1 MDVAAQCYPP
11 AAAVGMPAALA
22 GDVLAWS
29 TPGLPLVLP
38 VWAFSTAS
46 AAEIAAQTKLFALD
60 RRVSLL
66 LAAERRNEAFALA
79 TYVQRPLGDQGRL
92 ALELATWAAREQMRL
107 GLPAG
112 TRAVLIVGEDR
123 RGAVAAEIQGV
134 VNAMREVVPLAW
146 PRWVGPLVVWRDD
159 VERGIGAGVVIR
171 PALPLL
177 QIASGSLRAEAS
189 VRLVRLALGLSA
201 PPAAGWPRWLETGLI
216 ALVQRRAAGE
226 LQVATAWR
234 LQRQEAGRDRL
245 ESLLDG
251 VLEPEPVLC
260 EAVVGGLTAPERR
273 GAFLVLLDLLR
284 HGSAARGALR
294 IAYGMDLGEL

>member
-11 AAAVGMPAALA
+11 MAAVGMPVGLA

-38 VWAFSTAS
+38 VRALTPAG
-46 AAEIAAQTKLFALD
+46 AAEIAAQTSLFALD
-60 RRVSLL
+60 RRVGLL
-66 LAAERRNEAFALA
+66 LAVQRRREAFALA
-79 TYVQRPLGDQGRL
+79 TSLQRPLSDQGRL
-92 ALELATWAAREQMRL
+92 ALELATWAAHEQGRL
-107 GLPAG
+107 GLPVGAG
-112 TRAVLIVGEDR
+112 PVLVVGEDR
-123 RGAVAAEIQGV
+123 RGAVAAEIQGIV
-134 VNAMREVVPLAW
+134 VAMREVVPLAW
-146 PRWVGPLVVWRDD
+146 PRWVGPLVVWRDE

-177 QIASGSLRAEAS
+177 QIPGGPLREEAS

-226 LQVATAWR
+226 LQIASAWR

-245 ESLLDG
+245 EALLDDRA
-251 VLEPEPVLC
+251 EPEPSLC

-273 GAFLVLLDLLR
+273 PAFLVLLDLLR

-294 IAYGMDLGEL
+294 IAYGVDAAEL

>member
-22 GDVLAWS
+22 GDVLAWT

-38 VWAFSTAS
+38 VRVLS
-46 AAEIAAQTKLFALD
+46 AAGVTEIAGQTEFFALD

-66 LAAERRNEAFALA
+66 LAAERRSEAFALA
-79 TYVQRPLGDQGRL
+79 TRVQRPLGDQGRL
-92 ALELATWAAREQMRL
+92 ALELATWAAREQGRL
-107 GLPAG
+107 GLSAG
-112 TRAVLIVGEDR
+112 TGPVLVVGEDR

-134 VNAMREVVPLAW
+134 ATAMREVMPLAW
-146 PRWVGPLVVWRDD
+146 PRWVGPVVVWQDD
-159 VERGIGAGVVIR
+159 VARGISGGVVIR

-177 QIASGSLRAEAS
+177 QIPGGVLRSEAS
-189 VRLVRLALGLSA
+189 QRLVRLALGLSA
-201 PPAAGWPRWLETGLI
+201 PPTAGWPRWLETGLI

-234 LQRQEAGRDRL
+234 LQRQQAGRDRL
-245 ESLLDG
+245 EALLDG
-251 VLEPEPVLC
+251 AAEPESVLC

-273 GAFLVLLDLLR
+273 AAFLVLLDLLR

-294 IAYGMDLGEL
+294 IAYGMDLSEL